1 MPWGAPKLECPF
13 RAVPNSGKG
22 ARPLYLH
29 VDQSLDTAVLC
40 WDMIV
45 GKALPYAEQ
54 FLERVSAA
62 GGRVP

>member
-1 MPWGAPKLECPF
+1 M
-13 RAVPNSGKG
+13 
-22 ARPLYLH
+22 YLH